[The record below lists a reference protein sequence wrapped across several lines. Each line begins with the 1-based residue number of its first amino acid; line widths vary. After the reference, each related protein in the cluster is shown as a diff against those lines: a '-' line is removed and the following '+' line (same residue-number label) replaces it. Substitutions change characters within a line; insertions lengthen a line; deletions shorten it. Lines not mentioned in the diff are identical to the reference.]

1 MRASTLRWPLFALLG
16 LLVAIGVALLA
27 NHLVS
32 ESIGISSEPI
42 TAGESLT
49 PKQPHRERHRHN
61 RDQSSA
67 PAQTT
72 STSAVPSRTS
82 TVSGGASSG
91 DDGSDGSSSDRP
103 TQSGRE
109 PGDD

>member
-16 LLVAIGVALLA
+16 LLVAVGVALLA
-27 NHLVS
+27 NKLVS

-49 PKQPHRERHRHN
+49 PKPAHRERHRPRPN
-61 RDQSSA
+61 LTTT

-72 STSAVPSRTS
+72 STSAAPSYTG
-82 TVSGGASSG
+82 TVSGGASSSEG
-91 DDGSDGSSSDRP
+91 GSDTS
-103 TQSGRE
+103 TQPERE